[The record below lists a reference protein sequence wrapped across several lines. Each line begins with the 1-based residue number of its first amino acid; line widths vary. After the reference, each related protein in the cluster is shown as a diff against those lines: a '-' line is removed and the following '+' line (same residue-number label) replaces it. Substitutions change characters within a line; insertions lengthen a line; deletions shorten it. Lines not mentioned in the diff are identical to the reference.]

1 MPEATF
7 SPRDVFT
14 HCVQIGVVVRN
25 VDEKIRVLSEVF
37 GIGPFRVLDWPPEG
51 RAGMQVS
58 YYDQPGRFTARMA
71 FAELGAVELELIE
84 PREGP
89 SIWADF
95 LEQHGEGIH
104 HIRFNT
110 FDEGQVIDYLAGHGI
125 QPAQRGLGIRRGT
138 SWVNFDTESRV
149 GFTIEIMQA
158 LAGTTGRTPQIVDGK
173 VVE

>member
-1 MPEATF
+1 MSDATF
-7 SPRDVFT
+7 SPREVFT
-14 HCVQIGVVVRN
+14 HCVQIGAVVRN
-25 VDEKIRVLSEVF
+25 LDEKIKVLTEIF
-37 GIGPFRVLDWPPEG
+37 GIGPFRILEWPPEG
-51 RAGMQVS
+51 RTGMQKS

-71 FAELGAVELELIE
+71 FAELGAIELELIE

-104 HIRFNT
+104 HVRFNV
-110 FDEGQVIDYLAGHGI
+110 DQEQPVVDYLAGHGI
-125 QPAQRGLGIRRGT
+125 VAAQRGLGIRKGT
-138 SWVNFDTESRV
+138 TWANFDTQDKV

-158 LAGTTGRTPQIVDGK
+158 VAGTDGRTPQIVDGK